1 MSDKISFNLT
11 TLNNGSIPE
20 IDKAKLIS
28 FNKELSELRRV
39 ILGTSDYMNT
49 INERVKFLKAGLQK
63 GPTSSLT
70 LLADIKTM
78 EQQMHTLTIKMHGD
92 GTIAK
97 HEFETLQGII
107 NTIETLAGGTWSQS
121 HGMTETYEEKLKLIK
136 PEFKT
141 VYDAVIVINTQLQN
155 LETKAEALKLPS
167 TPNRLPKWNGE

>member
-1 MSDKISFNLT
+1 
-11 TLNNGSIPE
+11 
-20 IDKAKLIS
+20 
-28 FNKELSELRRV
+28 
-39 ILGTSDYMNT
+39 
-49 INERVKFLKAGLQK
+49 
-63 GPTSSLT
+63 
-70 LLADIKTM
+70 
-78 EQQMHTLTIKMHGD
+78 MHTLTIKMHGD